1 MFTERIQPQDL
12 RIINP
17 YPGFQSYIDA
27 MNMVD
32 GLDLSITAELTVL
45 LQPRIPE
52 EAPRPWMDILSAELN
67 ERDFED
73 FHTFIE
79 GTPENALRFYKVR
92 ALPEK
97 EYPEGFEHLRDIE
110 TFLSDRRINAHIVI
124 NESRRQ
130 SFVLVEGLNIIS
142 FHTMGVFVSR
152 LLPWFFK
159 DNPLT
164 EEETSFVKTMIAS
177 DGEEF
182 KRMCNELTEQ
192 RFDLRSAM
200 IHMALDG
207 YRERYINT
215 MRDSLKGEI
224 NYLEEQIESHYNR
237 IRENRRAI
245 MEKSIRF
252 NGLSVV
258 GEDVEDLTQFLID
271 TESIDVKSVSNDG
284 ELRIGVATTL
294 SNFDRDDAENVVTNS
309 DAYIYARTGSYS
321 TEDAMAL
328 LKEIF
333 VEETY
338 VIKMYAEFALNLIQR
353 YAQSIRGFNPKGG
366 YMPNKH
372 MQLHACLGNNGE
384 MIRQAFDA
392 GNDIGVINAII
403 ASVANINVS
412 EVASNEAFFS
422 ELFVTTDKVIIAP
435 DGEEITVAEAIRR
448 IKEENE

>member
-12 RIINP
+12 RIISP
-17 YPGFQSYIDA
+17 YPGFQNYIDS

-52 EAPRPWMDILSAELN
+52 DTPKPWMDILSASLN
-67 ERDFED
+67 VHD
-73 FHTFIE
+73 IE
-79 GTPENALRFYKVR
+79 EFRFLNGTPENSLRFYKVV

-97 EYPEGFEHLRDIE
+97 EYPEGYEHLRDIE

-124 NESRRQ
+124 NESKRQ
-130 SFVLVEGLNIIS
+130 SIVLVEGLNIIS

-152 LLPWFFK
+152 LLPWYFK

-164 EEETSFVKTMIAS
+164 EEETAFVKTMIAS

-207 YRERYINT
+207 YRERFINT
-215 MRDSLKGEI
+215 MRESLKSDI
-224 NYLEEQIESHYNR
+224 NYLEQQIESHYNQ
-237 IRENRRAI
+237 IRENRRSI

-252 NGLSVV
+252 SGLSVV

-271 TESIDVKSVSNDG
+271 TKSIDVKSVSNDG

-309 DAYIYARTGSYS
+309 DAYIYSRTGSYS

-338 VIKMYAEFALNLIQR
+338 VIKMYAEFQLNLIQR

-392 GNDIGVINAII
+392 GNDIGVVNAII

>member
-17 YPGFQSYIDA
+17 YPGFQSYIDS

-52 EAPRPWMDILSAELN
+52 DTPKPWMDVVSATLN
-67 ERDFED
+67 ELDIEEFRFL
-73 FHTFIE
+73 E
-79 GTPENALRFYKVR
+79 GTPENALRFYKVKT
-92 ALPEK
+92 LPED
-97 EYPEGFEHLRDIE
+97 EYPEGFEHLLDIE

-130 SFVLVEGLNIIS
+130 SIVLVDGLNIIS

-152 LLPWFFK
+152 LLPWYFK
-159 DNPLT
+159 DKPLT

-177 DGEEF
+177 DGEGF

-258 GEDVEDLTQFLID
+258 GEDVEDLTSFLID
-271 TESIDVKSVSNDG
+271 TESIDIKSVSNDG

-294 SNFDRDDAENVVTNS
+294 SNFDRDDAENVVTNP

-384 MIRQAFDA
+384 MIRQAFDS
-392 GNDIGVINAII
+392 GNDIGVVNAII

-412 EVASNEAFFS
+412 EAASNEAFFN
-422 ELFVTTDKVIIAP
+422 ELFITADKVIIAP
-435 DGEEITVAEAIRR
+435 DGEEITVMEAIRR